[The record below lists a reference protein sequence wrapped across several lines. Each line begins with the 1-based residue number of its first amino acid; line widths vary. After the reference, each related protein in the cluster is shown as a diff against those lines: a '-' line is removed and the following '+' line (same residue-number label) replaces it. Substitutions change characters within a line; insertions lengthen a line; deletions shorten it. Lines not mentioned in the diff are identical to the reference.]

1 MILRTAISA
10 GVLACIVLPLASAFA
25 AVQPGNLVLSE
36 FMADPNVLSDTQ
48 GEWLELF
55 NTTAIDIDLRGMTL
69 SDDGSNLHVISAV
82 TPVVAPGGGYVLLG
96 RSGDIDGAGRIVVD
110 YVYSGFALN
119 NTSDQIV
126 LSDGAQELLRLNYTP
141 AMITPG
147 RSTELREL
155 TSQGPVYAFA
165 PITLSYD
172 GGTNMGT
179 PGAPNSQPF
188 LVAPVPL
195 PPAAS
200 LFLTA
205 LAVVFGGNFATRG
218 RNPPTETRLSAC

>member
-1 MILRTAISA
+1 MIRRNACWA
-10 GVLACIVLPLASAFA
+10 GVFACLILPTASTTA
-25 AVQPGNLVLSE
+25 AVQPGNLILSE
-36 FMADPNVLSDTQ
+36 FMADPVSLSDTQ

-55 NTTAIDIDLRGMTL
+55 NTTPGDIDLRGMTL
-69 SDDGSNLHVISAV
+69 SDDGSNLHVISAAN
-82 TPVVAPGGGYVLLG
+82 PVVAPGRGYVLLG
-96 RSGDIDGAGRIVVD
+96 RSGSIDGTGQIVVD
-110 YVYSGFALN
+110 YVYGGFTLN

-126 LSDGAQELLRLNYTP
+126 LSQGAQELLRLDYTA
-141 AMITPG
+141 AMVAPG

-155 TSQGPVYAFA
+155 TAGGPVYAFA

-172 GGTNMGT
+172 GGANMGT
-179 PGAPNSQPF
+179 PGGAPNSQPI

-205 LAVVFGGNFATRG
+205 LAVVFGGNFANRSRSAG
-218 RNPPTETRLSAC
+218 GLETLPA